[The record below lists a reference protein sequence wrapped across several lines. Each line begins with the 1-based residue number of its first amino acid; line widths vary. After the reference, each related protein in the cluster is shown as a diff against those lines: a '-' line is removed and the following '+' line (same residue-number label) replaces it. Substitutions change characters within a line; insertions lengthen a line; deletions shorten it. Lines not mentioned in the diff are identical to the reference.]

1 MNFQDLN
8 IQIQPATP
16 NNARTQ
22 LFSTLVRP
30 GVKFNDADP
39 VGSPVRITV
48 GERALKE
55 GMVELKPRNAQDKQF
70 VPLESLKNLTFQE
83 QFWELI
89 YMSINESLHPRIN
102 FTGTGASERP
112 AR

>member
-8 IQIQPATP
+8 IQNKPAAP
-16 NNARTQ
+16 NHPHTQ
-22 LFSTLVRP
+22 GFSILVRAC
-30 GVKFNDADP
+30 VKLNDSDL
-39 VGSPVRITV
+39 VRSPVPITV
-48 GERALKE
+48 GERALQG

-70 VPLESLKNLTFQE
+70 VLLKSLKKLAFQE
-83 QFWELI
+83 QFWELNFL
-89 YMSINESLHPRIN
+89 SINESLHPRTN